1 MAMLATRRAEEQ
13 SIFVPSQNRKETKW
27 RIVVDVADPK
37 PGAPDAKKKVLLG
50 KPTSKETGY
59 VCVFV
64 CVCVCVCVCVYARRP
79 SVDSE
84 PDDASI
90 VHVLGLLTLF
100 FISFFIFLCQ
110 LSAGRAAP
118 IS

>member
-64 CVCVCVCVCVYARRP
+64 CVCVCVCVCTRGAHQLT
-79 SVDSE
+79 
-84 PDDASI
+84 ASQM
-90 VHVLGLLTLF
+90 T
-100 FISFFIFLCQ
+100 
-110 LSAGRAAP
+110 P
-118 IS
+118 P